1 MSFFR
6 QHARRAALA
15 LAVLALP
22 GVLSGCFATQ
32 KDLEP
37 MRSDISVLEKQFMD
51 VQKAS
56 AKARYEGEGKDTLQ
70 EMGDRISDVST
81 RMSAM
86 EKRLDAIEAQLGTMK
101 NSSAAECT
109 PAPMAPEPVQ
119 VEPVGE
125 ASGAQAETPEAAPQ
139 PTGEMEA
146 ASELYKQAKEA
157 FDKGDY
163 QAAEAPLK
171 KLLSTYPKDGQGDEA
186 RYLMGE
192 IYFAQKD
199 YQKAAAEYE
208 RVPADYPVADRVP
221 DALYKAGMCYED
233 LGQTD
238 KAREAYTRVMD
249 NYPYSEAAKSAR
261 ERLDK
266 LKPAN

>member
-1 MSFFR
+1 MSFLR
-6 QHARRAALA
+6 QHRGRAALI

-22 GVLSGCFATQ
+22 ASLGGCFATQ

-51 VQKAS
+51 VQKAA
-56 AKARYEGEGKDTLQ
+56 AKARYSEGDKTALQ

-81 RMSAM
+81 RLSAV
-86 EKRLDAIEAQLGTMK
+86 EKRLDALEAG
-101 NSSAAECT
+101 SGAAGKPSE
-109 PAPMAPEPVQ
+109 PEPVPQ
-119 VEPVGE
+119 PMVPEPAVVEPAGE
-125 ASGAQAETPEAAPQ
+125 APGGQAGPSEAAPQ
-139 PTGEMEA
+139 PTGDMEA
-146 ASELYKQAKEA
+146 ASGLYKQAREA

-163 QAAEAPLK
+163 AAAQAQLE

-186 RYLMGE
+186 RYLLGE
-192 IYFAQKD
+192 IHFTQKD
-199 YQKAAAEYE
+199 YQKAVAEYE

-221 DALYKAGMCYED
+221 DALYKAGICYENM
-233 LGQTD
+233 GQAD

-266 LKPAN
+266 LKQ